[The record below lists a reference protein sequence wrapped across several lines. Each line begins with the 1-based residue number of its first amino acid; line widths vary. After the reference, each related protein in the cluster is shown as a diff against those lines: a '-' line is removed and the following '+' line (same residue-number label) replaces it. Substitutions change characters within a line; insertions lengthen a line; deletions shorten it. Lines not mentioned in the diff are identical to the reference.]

1 MTAFAQLT
9 LSLATGLHSSKA
21 GALRR
26 RIEPGWQADGACV
39 DTDDPDAWF
48 PARTAP
54 PDEIA
59 DALAL
64 CAGCPVRRS
73 CLAAGLLGGEYG
85 LWGGTTEAQRDT
97 ALDDL
102 NADAQVDP
110 VLDRLLAAPVVTAAK
125 GAA

>member
-1 MTAFAQLT
+1 MSAFGQS
-9 LSLATGLHSSKA
+9 SLAVAPGLHASKA

-26 RIEPGWQADGACV
+26 RVEPGWQADAACS

-59 DALAL
+59 EPLAV
-64 CAGCPVRRS
+64 CAACSARLS
-73 CLAAGLLGGEYG
+73 CLAVGLVGREYG
-85 LWGGTTEAQRDT
+85 LWGGTTEAQRDA
-97 ALDDL
+97 ALGEL
-102 NADAQVDP
+102 NAGALVDP
-110 VLDRLLAAPVVTAAK
+110 VLDRLLAAPVPSVSK